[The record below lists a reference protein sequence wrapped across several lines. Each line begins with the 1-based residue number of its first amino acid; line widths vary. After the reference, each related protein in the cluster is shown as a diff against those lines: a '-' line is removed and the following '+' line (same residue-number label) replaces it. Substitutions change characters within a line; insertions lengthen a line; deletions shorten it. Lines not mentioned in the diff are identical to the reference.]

1 MLDKKHLRVLGSSTS
16 SVYAAIGIGICKMR
30 YSIGFLCSLSLCLAS
45 ALIPQSPEQQSRRAV
60 ASLSKAIE
68 ANKANGSGKTRFYVD
83 YLIPL
88 PPETKGEDIDPWPGG
103 LAQMY
108 PYAED
113 ILTTILRGVVDEPA
127 GPCASQVISPA
138 DCCGFFIQES
148 NVSSKNDIAAIL
160 FPGVDQLSK
169 IQEIDEMVGEDRT
182 LIVFNKQFQRPEDFG
197 FLNRDKSKKAIFDKF
212 SYGFAFQEL
221 ACRGEDMKLT
231 FEYPNWNSCIVC
243 DENIELGSREID
255 LLDPQPDRPT
265 YEVLEK
271 KINEVLPEPL
281 WMRKMQEVTEKG
293 FKFQR
298 NKE

>member
-1 MLDKKHLRVLGSSTS
+1 V
-16 SVYAAIGIGICKMR
+16 
-30 YSIGFLCSLSLCLAS
+30 AS
-45 ALIPQSPEQQSRRAV
+45 ALIPQSPEQQIRRAI

-68 ANKANGSGKTRFYVD
+68 ATKEESGRKPRFLID

-88 PPETKGEDIDPWPGG
+88 PPETKEEDIDPWPGG

-113 ILTTILRGVVDEPA
+113 ILTTILKGVVDEPA
-127 GPCASQVISPA
+127 GPCGSQVISPA
-138 DCCGFFIQES
+138 DCSGFLIQES
-148 NVSSKNDIAAIL
+148 NVSPKNDIAAIL

-169 IQEIDEMVGEDRT
+169 IQEIDQMVGEDRT
-182 LIVFNKQFQRPEDFG
+182 LILFNKQFQRPEDFG
-197 FLNRDKSKKAIFDKF
+197 FFNRDKSRTAIFDKF
-212 SYGFAFQEL
+212 SQGFAFQEY

-231 FEYPNWNSCIVC
+231 FEYPNWSSCVVC

-265 YEVLEK
+265 YEALEK
-271 KINEVLPEPL
+271 KINEILPEPL
-281 WMRKMQEVTEKG
+281 WMRKMGEAQDKG

-298 NKE
+298 NK